1 MQDLF
6 LSIYFGSAWPGWQT
20 NLRLAE
26 RILQDYGLCSF
37 NGVRQIQIQ
46 SLSEWPI
53 RGSIMCSCWLSGAV
67 LSLFRACCSFAP
79 FVAICGFSG
88 GGSSQ
93 QAGTRKGPPL
103 LPCCHWPASTACLV
117 CRKGSVFNVRANY
130 SFSSLFR
137 RSCDEPCLM
146 LGCSSACASFP
157 SSPGC
162 LEANAGPR
170 NHVHIFRPETVRD
183 VFEYRNAPPGADPMP
198 SPKV

>member
-1 MQDLF
+1 
-6 LSIYFGSAWPGWQT
+6 
-20 NLRLAE
+20 
-26 RILQDYGLCSF
+26 
-37 NGVRQIQIQ
+37 
-46 SLSEWPI
+46 
-53 RGSIMCSCWLSGAV
+53 MCSCWLSGAV

-146 LGCSSACASFP
+146 LGCSSACASFQDAWKPMQGQGTMCISFGQKP
-157 SSPGC
+157 SEMFSSIEMHLLEPIRC
-162 LEANAGPR
+162 LLPRCEFSTPFVAMRWFLDRAGMKSSCLVHVPR
-170 NHVHIFRPETVRD
+170 NTSTV
-183 VFEYRNAPPGADPMP
+183 AD
-198 SPKV
+198 